1 MPITIV
7 IRDESAAGKTIQEL
21 PLSFDNE
28 LVTVRQIIQAR
39 VEAEVEQYNN
49 KLPEYY
55 RGLIQPTDA
64 EQTLN
69 GYKLKKGRK
78 IDPEKQ
84 FFIALDAFQKNGYF
98 LLIDNIQAET
108 LDQMVVVNKNTDIS
122 FVKLTPLVGG

>member
-1 MPITIV
+1 MPLTIV
-7 IRDESAAGKTIQEL
+7 IRDENATGKIIQEI

-28 LVTVRQIIQAR
+28 LITVRQIIQAR
-39 VEAEVEQYNN
+39 VEAEVEQYNR

-55 RGLIQPTDA
+55 RGLVQPTDA

-69 GYKLKKGRK
+69 GFKLKKGRK

-84 FFIALDAFQKNGYF
+84 FFIALDAFKKNGYF
-98 LLIDNIQAET
+98 LLIDNIQAES
-108 LDQMVVVNKNTDIS
+108 LDQMVVVNKGTEIS

>member
-55 RGLIQPTDA
+55 RGLVQPTDA